1 MESFGLVYPTEA
13 NLAYIK
19 PGEQKYKYKYKYKLK
34 YICFPYTVEFLMED
48 ASNRVIGVRTDH
60 YALKNGF
67 KF

>member
-13 NLAYIK
+13 KLAYIK
-19 PGEQKYKYKYKYKLK
+19 PGEQKYKYKLK
-34 YICFPYTVEFLMED
+34 YIFFPYNVEFLMED
-48 ASNRVIGVRTDH
+48 GSNRVIGVRTDH